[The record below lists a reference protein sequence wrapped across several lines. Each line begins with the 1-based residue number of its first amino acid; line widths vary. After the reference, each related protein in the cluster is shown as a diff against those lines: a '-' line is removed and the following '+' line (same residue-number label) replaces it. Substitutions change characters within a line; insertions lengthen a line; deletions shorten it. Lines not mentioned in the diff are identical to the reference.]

1 MENQQRTA
9 LFVILLLALG
19 GVVSYLAFNPGL
31 VSGALTGATNTAED
45 SNPFG
50 ESLSVDLNSGA
61 STSGTA
67 SFMQEMIASYQDSDS
82 QNVYEVNSTY
92 KSQEQVTMDYDA
104 DVTYANV
111 GSITI
116 TAKIKAIDKADQSEY
131 EYTLANAKSISGA
144 SPISDSGSTVPSI
157 STHLASIVASTT
169 DATISYEIYVQVTAT
184 GSVSGDTLTAT
195 IPYTT
200 FGCLRYEQTG
210 ESSQADVTPT
220 VSVASYTADMMDDA
234 VGMPQGT
241 FVTFVAIIAVFAA
254 VIVYRRN

>member
-9 LFVILLLALG
+9 LFIVLLLALG

-31 VSGALTGATNTAED
+31 VSGALTGAVNTAED

-50 ESLSVDLNSGA
+50 ESLSIDLNSGA

-67 SFMQEMIASYQDSDS
+67 SFMQEMTASYQDSDS
-82 QNVYEVNSTY
+82 QDVYEVNSTY

-111 GSITI
+111 GSIEI
-116 TAKIKAIDKADQSEY
+116 TAKIKAIDKLDDSEY
-131 EYTLANAKSISGA
+131 IYTLADGKSISGV
-144 SPISDSGSTVPSI
+144 SPINDGDSVVPTI
-157 STHLASIVASTT
+157 SAHLASIVASTT
-169 DATISYEIYVQVTAT
+169 DATISYEIFVEVTAV

-195 IPYTT
+195 VPYTV
-200 FGCLRYEQTG
+200 FGCLQYEQTG
-210 ESSQADVTPT
+210 ESSQTDVTPT

-254 VIVYRRN
+254 VIVYRRS